1 MELRDIDIF
10 LTLCEE
16 LHFGRTAER
25 LHITQARVSQSIK
38 QQERRIG
45 APLFE
50 RTSRSVRITPI
61 GARLRDDLRSAR
73 ALIDGGLARAV
84 GTAQGVRGT
93 LRLGTMG
100 ALGNELRPV
109 VEEFGARH
117 PGAEVAVGE
126 FHFSDPFAG
135 LRSGEFD
142 AQLMWLP
149 VLEEDLTA
157 GPVLRTEG
165 RVLAVAEGSEEARRG
180 SVSVED
186 LADHRVPDT
195 GPDAPGYW
203 IASMIPE
210 RTPQGRPVRRGER
223 ARTFHEVLSLVAA
236 GRAVCPLNAH
246 VARYYTFPGITYV
259 PVHDAPLT
267 EWALVW
273 RTGAQT
279 PLVRAFARA
288 GRDLGVHRVA

>member
-1 MELRDIDIF
+1 MELRDIEIF
-10 LTLCEE
+10 LVLCEE

-38 QQERRIG
+38 KQERRIG

-50 RTSRSVRITPI
+50 RTSRSVRLTPI
-61 GARLRDDLRSAR
+61 GARLRDDLRRAR
-73 ALIDGGLARAV
+73 DLINSGLARAI

-93 LRLGTMG
+93 LRLGAMG

-109 VEEFGARH
+109 VEEFRARH
-117 PGAEVAVGE
+117 PEADVALGE

-149 VLEEDLTA
+149 IREEDLTV

-165 RVLAVAEGSEEARRG
+165 RVLAVAADSDMARRS
-180 SVSVED
+180 SVSLED
-186 LADHRVPDT
+186 LAGHRVPDV
-195 GPDAPGYW
+195 GPNVPGYW
-203 IASMIPE
+203 MGAMIPE
-210 RTPQGRPVRRGER
+210 RTPEGREVRRGER

-246 VARYYTFPGITYV
+246 VDRYYTFPGITYV

-273 RTGAQT
+273 RTGTET
-279 PLVRAFARA
+279 PLVRAFART